1 MKQVGLIG
9 YGRFGRMVYRY
20 LKEVTDLRVYDSD
33 REAVAAL
40 PEAVGLE
47 QAAASEILIFSVPI
61 SEMESVC
68 REVLPFVR
76 EGQVLIDT
84 CSVKKKPLEL
94 MERMF
99 STGVQILGTHPLF
112 GPDSG
117 QEGIAGFKIVVC
129 PVRVRDEAYREIT
142 GFLHDLDLLV
152 VEVTPEEHDRQIAQ
166 TQAIFHLIAQAMKDL
181 GWGVKAISTPG
192 PDTFY
197 RLVKTVQQDTSQLF
211 EDMARQNPFAAEYRK
226 KFMQT
231 LEELDSQLRLG
242 DKGRDV

>member
-20 LKEVTDLRVYDSD
+20 LKDVTDLRVYDSD
-33 REAVAAL
+33 PDSFASL
-40 PEAVGLE
+40 PEASGLE
-47 QAAASEILIFSVPI
+47 EAAASEIVIFSVPI
-61 SEMESVC
+61 SELERAC
-68 REVLPFVR
+68 REVMPFVHD
-76 EGQVLIDT
+76 GQLLIDT
-84 CSVKKKPLEL
+84 CSVKKKPLEM
-94 MERMF
+94 MEKSF
-99 STGVQILGTHPLF
+99 SEGVQILGTHPLF

-117 QEGIAGFKIVVC
+117 KDGIAGFKIVVC
-129 PVRVRDEAYREIT
+129 PVRISREAYREVT

-152 VEVTPEEHDRQIAQ
+152 VEATPEEHDRQIAQ

-211 EDMARQNPFAAEYRK
+211 EDMAKQNPFAAEYRR

-231 LEELDSQLRLG
+231 LEELDSQLRPFDDG
-242 DKGRDV
+242 KES